1 MKVVGYIRV
10 STQEQ
15 ADEGYSLINQR
26 AAIESEAERRG
37 WELVAILA
45 DEGYSGRSDDR
56 PGLNQA
62 LALLAKR
69 NGPNAIVVAR
79 LDRLCRSI
87 THLGRLTDDSLRQKW
102 GIVAL
107 DHELNTTTANG
118 RLVAH
123 IIGSV
128 AQWESEM
135 LGERVSRGMRAAHA
149 TAKAEGRPFGFQS
162 TTPPEVAA
170 RIVRARRRGDSFNVI
185 ARRLDKQRVPTPGKG
200 QRWYPSTVARIY
212 SAAERSS
219 GRSAS

>member
-1 MKVVGYIRV
+1 MRVVGYIRV
-10 STQEQ
+10 STREQ
-15 ADEGYSLINQR
+15 AEEGYSLTTQR
-26 AAIESEAERRG
+26 EAIEAECERRG

-45 DEGYSGRSDDR
+45 DEGYSGRTDDR
-56 PGLNQA
+56 PALNEV
-62 LALLAKR
+62 LRMLAKR
-69 NGPNAIVVAR
+69 NGPKAIVVAR

-87 THLGRLTDDSLRQKW
+87 THLGRLTDESLRQKW

-149 TAKAEGRPFGFQS
+149 AARAEGRPFGFQS
-162 TTPPEVAA
+162 STPHEVVT
-170 RIVRARRRGDSFNVI
+170 RIVRARKRGDSFNKI
-185 ARRLDKQRVPTPGKG
+185 AQRLDRQGTPTPNGG
-200 QRWYPSTVARIY
+200 ARWYPSTVARIY
-212 SAAERSS
+212 KAAS
-219 GRSAS
+219 

>member
-1 MKVVGYIRV
+1 MRVVGYVRV

-15 ADEGYSLINQR
+15 AEEGYSLTTQR
-26 AAIESEAERRG
+26 EAIVAECDRRG
-37 WELVAILA
+37 WELVDLIA
-45 DEGYSGRSDDR
+45 DEGYSGRTDDR
-56 PGLNQA
+56 PGLNRA

-69 NGPNAIVVAR
+69 NGPRAIVVAR

-87 THLGRLTDDSLRQKW
+87 THLGRLTDASLKHKW

-149 TAKAEGRPFGFQS
+149 AAKSQGRPFGFQS
-162 TTPPEVAA
+162 TTPPEVVT
-170 RIVRARRRGDSFNVI
+170 RIVRARRRGDSFNKI
-185 ARRLDKQRVPTPGKG
+185 AQRLDRQKVPTPSGG
-200 QRWYPSTVARIY
+200 QRWYPSTVSRIY
-212 SAAERSS
+212 KAAS
-219 GRSAS
+219 